1 MLPQIVCTEG
11 LATIWTHDT
20 LVVVHIANMF
30 PQVGHP
36 KFLVTVRAK
45 LLYLIVPFLYVAG
58 EVV

>member
-1 MLPQIVCTEG
+1 MLPQIAYTEC
-11 LATIWTHDT
+11 LVTVWTHDT

-30 PQVGHP
+30 PQVGHC